1 MDSHDGIPFGPQA
14 PVALAAWSFAEAYWV
29 DKNMEPAWVA
39 VDPLL
44 RRCWTQS
51 WLQPLRA
58 RAISDGFDPDEVV
71 EAFADAAPQHPLWRP
86 FAERQV
92 EQATLPVTRE
102 GWGVKVHP
110 EIVAPDVELVR
121 LMPVPEGGELQPNE
135 TYASVPL
142 LMRYDAAA
150 GWRVLNFVSDA
161 VPTPGWPPTM
171 T

>member
-1 MDSHDGIPFGPQA
+1 MDSHGGIPFGPQA

-29 DKNMEPAWVA
+29 DKNMELAWVS

-44 RRCWTQS
+44 RRCWTQA

-71 EAFADAAPQHPLWRP
+71 EAFADAAPQHPLWHP
-86 FAERQV
+86 FARRQV

-171 T
+171 E